1 MFTIQQV
8 ADKTGLSAY
17 TLRYYEKCGLI
28 DTVDRDGNG
37 YRLYDEHDLA
47 RIQMLC
53 CLRRTG
59 MSIADMQTY
68 AELLRAG
75 DHTVNKR
82 RALLEHHREE
92 VETQICELQDMLK
105 IIDSKINLY
114 AQVEECETN

>member
-8 ADKTGLSAY
+8 ADKTGLTAH

-28 DTVDRDGNG
+28 GDVDRDDNG
-37 YRLYDEHDLA
+37 YRNYSSDDMA

-59 MSIADMQTY
+59 MSIKDMQRY
-68 AELLRAG
+68 ARLLRNG
-75 DHTVNKR
+75 EQTVDKR
-82 RALLEHHREE
+82 RVLLEEHRRE

-105 IIDSKINLY
+105 IIDGKIRLY
-114 AQVEECETN
+114 ATVDDE

>member
-8 ADKTGLSAY
+8 SDKTGLSAY

-47 RIQMLC
+47 RINMLC

-59 MSIADMQTY
+59 MSIADMQSY
-68 AELLRAG
+68 AELVRVG
-75 DHTVNKR
+75 DQTMCQR
-82 RALLEHHREE
+82 RALLEQHREE
-92 VETQICELQDMLK
+92 VEAQICELQDMLK
-105 IIDSKINLY
+105 IIDNKINLY
-114 AQVEECETN
+114 AQAEGC

>member
-28 DTVDRDGNG
+28 DTVERDGNG

-59 MSIADMQTY
+59 MSIADMHSY

-75 DHTVNKR
+75 DDTTDER
-82 RALLEHHREE
+82 RALLEHHRQA
-92 VETQICELQDMLK
+92 VETQICELQAMLK
-105 IIDSKINLY
+105 IIDGKINLY
-114 AQVEECETN
+114 AHAGDY